1 MELTIANHFV
11 YMHHPFTHVSFLAL
25 GFNQCHVFNLV
36 FFVRVDCVSQICSHL
51 VATWIQLALLLL
63 LADGKV
69 KVAADSKDP
78 VATDSAEQ
86 EVASPN
92 CHGDEI
98 QGATINLQLHIR
110 DMSQALGRE
119 REREE
124 DRYYIAGEKN
134 AAY

>member
-1 MELTIANHFV
+1 M
-11 YMHHPFTHVSFLAL
+11 
-25 GFNQCHVFNLV
+25 CFNLV
-36 FFVRVDCVSQICSHL
+36 FFVRVDCVFQICSHL

-63 LADGKV
+63 LLLANGKV

-110 DMSQALGRE
+110 DMSQALGTE
-119 REREE
+119 REGGRQVLYSRGEE
-124 DRYYIAGEKN
+124 CCLLVVSTS
-134 AAY
+134 

>member
-1 MELTIANHFV
+1 
-11 YMHHPFTHVSFLAL
+11 
-25 GFNQCHVFNLV
+25 V
-36 FFVRVDCVSQICSHL
+36 FFQICSHL
-51 VATWIQLALLLL
+51 VATWIQLALLLLLLLL

-98 QGATINLQLHIR
+98 QGATINLQLHAHQGYEP
-110 DMSQALGRE
+110 SSW
-119 REREE
+119 
-124 DRYYIAGEKN
+124 
-134 AAY
+134 